1 MTRDYELPYNLTA
14 ESAMR
19 VYYRNMHIILR
30 QCENEEDP
38 DRLKRLLYDLR
49 ICARKDDM
57 LCTLPPD
64 EVINPMGG

>member
-19 VYYRNMHIILR
+19 IYYRNMHIILR
-30 QCENEEDP
+30 QCETEEDP

-49 ICARKDDM
+49 VCARKVDM